1 MFEWHDDKARQ
12 NFLKHGVTFDEAK
25 AVFSDPFSFTRYDD
39 RFDYGEDRL
48 VIIGMSA
55 ARVLYVV
62 AVERDGPI
70 RIISA
75 RKATR
80 EEANVYF
87 KAAHG
92 R

>member
-1 MFEWHDDKARQ
+1 MFIWDQDKARQ
-12 NFLKHGVTFDEAK
+12 NILKHGIAFEEAK
-25 AVFSDPFSFTRYDD
+25 AVFSDPHAFIRYDD
-39 RFDYGEDRL
+39 RFDYGEDRMV
-48 VIIGMSA
+48 VIRLSA
-55 ARVLYVV
+55 AKILCVV

-75 RKATR
+75 RKATK

-92 R
+92 G

>member
-1 MFEWHDDKARQ
+1 MFEWDEDKARQ
-12 NFLKHGVTFDEAK
+12 NVIKHGVTFDEAK
-25 AVFSDPFSFTRYDD
+25 AVFSDPFAFMRYDD
-39 RFDYGEDRL
+39 RFDYGEERFI
-48 VIIGMSA
+48 VIGMSA
-55 ARVLYVV
+55 AKVLYVV

-75 RKATR
+75 RKATK
-80 EEANVYF
+80 EEAHVYV

>member
-1 MFEWHDDKARQ
+1 MFEWDDEKARQ
-12 NFLKHGVTFDEAK
+12 NIIKHGVTFDEAK
-25 AVFSDPFSFTRYDD
+25 AVFSDPFAFMRYDD
-39 RFDYGEDRL
+39 RFDYGEDRF

-55 ARVLYVV
+55 AKVLYVV

-80 EEANVYF
+80 EEADVYF
-87 KAAHG
+87 KAADAG
-92 R
+92 